1 MVSDINVD
9 VPLGKSDHAAI
20 GFTFNVHLDC
30 LTNDK
35 QVYQYNKADF
45 EKMKDMLRLDWNVL
59 LDKENVDDQ
68 WKLFEGEIHRVVDE
82 CVPTKCI
89 KLNGGNRIKQ
99 ESKSLRTKIK
109 RKQRLWNRYIKD
121 GDQEAKLEYNRVRN
135 QIRGLTR
142 KIVKKHEKKLADS
155 VKTNPKS
162 FWNYVKKKTKTKTSI
177 TDLYV
182 DSNNIILTKTN
193 SEKANVLA
201 DFFS

>member
-1 MVSDINVD
+1 M
-9 VPLGKSDHAAI
+9 
-20 GFTFNVHLDC
+20 
-30 LTNDK
+30 
-35 QVYQYNKADF
+35 
-45 EKMKDMLRLDWNVL
+45 
-59 LDKENVDDQ
+59 DDQ

-142 KIVKKHEKKLADS
+142 KIVKKHEKR
-155 VKTNPKS
+155 
-162 FWNYVKKKTKTKTSI
+162 
-177 TDLYV
+177 
-182 DSNNIILTKTN
+182 
-193 SEKANVLA
+193 
-201 DFFS
+201 

>member
-1 MVSDINVD
+1 MNLWKLSDCYFFQHVSDFNRGRGSNKSSILDLILSNEEGMVSDINVD

-45 EKMKDMLRLDWNVL
+45 EKMKDMLRLDWNLL

-142 KIVKKHEKKLADS
+142 KIVKKHEKR
-155 VKTNPKS
+155 
-162 FWNYVKKKTKTKTSI
+162 
-177 TDLYV
+177 
-182 DSNNIILTKTN
+182 
-193 SEKANVLA
+193 
-201 DFFS
+201 